1 MEGIPMNNLPIWL
14 GVWSATNQVNNGAE
28 LTTFES
34 AVIWIII
41 LVITISALVIVVMT
55 FKDDFIGYLK
65 HKKEK
70 AKLTKWQKEHPKIEE
85 DFEDSFRDSRVMF
98 QEAEFRRIHEISTGD
113 TLTSIAKEYGT
124 TVDEL
129 TRVNLIRHP
138 RDSAVGHI
146 LIIRE
151 EDNMRYEDY
160 ELDEMTQDL
169 INEVPDDKLRE
180 EVNDR
185 LHRLIETEDSFNESQ
200 EAVLD
205 AIKRIDS
212 SYSEGDLTI
221 DEYYGIIESVGKA
234 EI

>member
-1 MEGIPMNNLPIWL
+1 MNNLPIWL

-41 LVITISALVIVVMT
+41 LVIAIAALVIVAMT

-85 DFEDSFRDSRVMF
+85 DFKDSFRDFRDMF
-98 QEAEFRRIHEISTGD
+98 QEADSRRIHKIGTGD

-129 TRVNLIRHP
+129 MRLNLIRHP
-138 RDSAVGHI
+138 RDFAVGNI
-146 LIIRE
+146 LIVPE
-151 EDNMRYEDY
+151 ED
-160 ELDEMTQDL
+160 
-169 INEVPDDKLRE
+169 
-180 EVNDR
+180 
-185 LHRLIETEDSFNESQ
+185 
-200 EAVLD
+200 
-205 AIKRIDS
+205 
-212 SYSEGDLTI
+212 
-221 DEYYGIIESVGKA
+221 
-234 EI
+234 